1 MNDAGATDA
10 PLDGNA
16 AAGTLGELFAFDL
29 TSAVGVCGG
38 CGASRP
44 MAAARMYGPA
54 PGLVLR
60 CPGCDHVLLRVVA
73 TEQRTWLD
81 MSGLRVVEVA

>member
-1 MNDAGATDA
+1 MNDQPSPGA

-16 AAGTLGELFAFDL
+16 AAGTLRELFAFDL
-29 TSAVGVCGG
+29 TAAVGKCGG

-44 MAAARMYGPA
+44 MAETSMYGPA

-60 CPGCDHVLLRVVA
+60 CPGCDHVLLRVV
-73 TEQRTWLD
+73 TSEQRTWLD
-81 MSGLRVVEVA
+81 LSGLRVVEVP